1 MKAATA
7 LLSLLPLLSAA
18 SPVLVDSIH
27 NDAAPVIQS
36 MNGETIPDKYIVV
49 FKKHVKHGDAQQH
62 HDWVHSLHVQTQG
75 AKMELRKR
83 DLQIPFEEE
92 IFDGLK
98 HTFNIAGNLLG
109 YTGHFD
115 EDVIEQVRRHPDV
128 STSIVLSSS
137 LCIEHHL
144 RYAETVLAPK
154 APSLL
159 PSILPITPPR
169 LV

>member
-1 MKAATA
+1 MKAATV

-27 NDAAPVIQS
+27 NEAAPVLQA
-36 MNGETIPDKYIVV
+36 MNGETIPDKYIIV
-49 FKKHVKHGDAQQH
+49 FKKHVKHGDASAH
-62 HDWVHSLHVQTQG
+62 HDWVHSLHVKTEG
-75 AKMELRKR
+75 AKLELRKR
-83 DLQIPFEEE
+83 DVQVPFQNE

-128 STSIVLSSS
+128 SHSINS
-137 LCIEHHL
+137 LPQACLHSRVSPRSKTYYHKL
-144 RYAETVLAPK
+144 RQLG
-154 APSLL
+154 SCLHR
-159 PSILPITPPR
+159 TPELR
-169 LV
+169 